1 MTDKIRTQNQDEW
14 KRTQVRIPQDQ
25 YEDIVL
31 YAESKDI
38 SLNTAMIELMDNG
51 LKVVESRV
59 DPAELDIKIIKLE
72 NGMKR
77 LVYGKFLK
85 AFDLDYTQDLT
96 SLKADIEI
104 SLQRLYDS
112 SLFKRLA
119 FFNKNVFVY
128 QGNNHL
134 DIVDNGV
141 GSLNWLIVEDHYVHL
156 NKEEGEQLDESMNE
170 TREEADERR
179 KKHYGETWGSW

>member
-1 MTDKIRTQNQDEW
+1 MSDKTRTQNQDEW
-14 KRTQVRIPQDQ
+14 KRTQIRIPQDQ
-25 YEDIVL
+25 YDDIVA
-31 YAESKDI
+31 YAENKEV

-51 LKVVESRV
+51 LKAAESRV
-59 DPAELDIKIIKLE
+59 DPQDLDIKIIKLK

-96 SLKADIEI
+96 SLKSDIEL
-104 SLQRLYDS
+104 SLQRLYAS
-112 SLFKRLA
+112 SLLKKLA

-134 DIVDNGV
+134 DIVDDGV
-141 GSLNWLIVEDHYVHL
+141 GSLNWLVVEDHITDEFMENFHK
-156 NKEEGEQLDESMNE
+156 NKDEN
-170 TREEADERR
+170 
-179 KKHYGETWGSW
+179 

>member
-1 MTDKIRTQNQDEW
+1 MIDKMRTQNQDDW

-25 YEDIVL
+25 YEDIVA

-59 DPAELDIKIIKLE
+59 DPADIDIKIIKLK

-96 SLKADIEI
+96 SLKGDIEL
-104 SLQRLYDS
+104 SLKRLYDS

-134 DIVDNGV
+134 DIVDDGV
-141 GSLNWLIVEDHYVHL
+141 GSLNWLIVEDHYVRIDSE
-156 NKEEGEQLDESMNE
+156 NDE
-170 TREEADERR
+170 
-179 KKHYGETWGSW
+179 

>member
-1 MTDKIRTQNQDEW
+1 MSNSFSGIEMTDKVRTQNQDDW

-25 YEDIVL
+25 YDDLVD
-31 YAESKDI
+31 YAENKGI
-38 SLNTAMIELMDNG
+38 SLNTAIIELLDNG
-51 LKVVESRV
+51 LKIVNSRV
-59 DPAELDIKIIKLE
+59 SPEDIDVKIIKLA
-72 NGMKR
+72 NGKKR
-77 LVYGKFLK
+77 LIYGKFLK

-96 SLKADIEI
+96 SLKVDIEL
-104 SLQRLYDS
+104 SLKRLYES

-141 GSLNWLIVEDHYVHL
+141 GSLNWLIVEDHIT
-156 NKEEGEQLDESMNE
+156 GEFIENSRN
-170 TREEADERR
+170 
-179 KKHYGETWGSW
+179 